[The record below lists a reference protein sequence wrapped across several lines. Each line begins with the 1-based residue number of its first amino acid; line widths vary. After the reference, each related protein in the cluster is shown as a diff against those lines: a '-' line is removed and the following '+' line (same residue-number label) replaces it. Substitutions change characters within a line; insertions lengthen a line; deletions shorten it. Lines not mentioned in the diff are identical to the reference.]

1 MAYLYCMPHAS
12 LSSPRILP
20 GLVKVLAEATDRILL
35 AVGWLE
41 RADLLELLRK
51 KADEGVTVHLALF
64 DGTDGTAP
72 DRLAPL
78 LRAGGQVS
86 RLAPDQREHLMDH
99 KFGIVDEAVLT
110 GTYGWGHRTAPRDEQ
125 LHIATGAPYLLQGF
139 REEFDY
145 LAVSRDLPSASATG
159 RTNSVL
165 PLLKKLDVLQVLLRI
180 GDTDFLE
187 PRLTE
192 LVPYTEDPE
201 IARLIE
207 LLQTD
212 EIEEGLAAT
221 QAYIEVHQPLLAY
234 IEPPLQLLR
243 REIQRLEE
251 ELAATSRAHNETE
264 KTLKRFS
271 QEHSKHLG
279 DLLQEILLQSKLK
292 AKYEASLDEE
302 KEELYESAK
311 ADHEAY
317 TDSREQAASEAIRPL
332 TRQEQKELKKLYRRT
347 SLQCHPDRVVDEL
360 HDEAEHL
367 FIEVNEAY
375 KANDL
380 DRLRELSEQLEGLS
394 MAGKAEGI
402 TELKKLRGRVANLE
416 QKLADALTKL
426 NKLHEQPVYQTV
438 SNIPDWDVYFEDT
451 KRLLN
456 DQLER
461 LVAFNTSV
469 GATLSEG

>member
-1 MAYLYCMPHAS
+1 MPYT
-12 LSSPRILP
+12 LLQSPRILP
-20 GLVKVLAEATDRILL
+20 GLVKLLAEAEEQILL

-41 RADLLELLRK
+41 RVDLLELLRK
-51 KADEGVTVHLALF
+51 KADEGVSVHLVLF
-64 DGTDGTAP
+64 DGSDGTPRA
-72 DRLAPL
+72 RLLPL

-86 RLAPDQREHLMDH
+86 RLDHTRREHLMDH
-99 KFGIVDEAVLT
+99 KFGIVDEIVLT

-125 LHIATGAPYLLQGF
+125 LRVATDAPYLLRGF
-139 REEFDY
+139 REEFDF
-145 LAVSRDLPSASATG
+145 LAVARDLPSGAAVT

-165 PLLKKLDVLQVLLRI
+165 PLLKKLEVLQVLLRI
-180 GDTDFLE
+180 DDTEFLE
-187 PRLTE
+187 S
-192 LVPYTEDPE
+192 
-201 IARLIE
+201 RLIE
-207 LLQTD
+207 LAPYTDDPGVNELVEYLRADRIAEGFDAVQTSVA
-212 EIEEGLAAT
+212 L
-221 QAYIEVHQPLLAY
+221 HQPLQAY
-234 IEPPLQLLR
+234 IEPPIQLLR

-251 ELAATSRAHNETE
+251 ELAATSRAHSETE

-292 AKYEASLDEE
+292 AKYEAAQDAA
-302 KEELYESAK
+302 KEELYEAAK
-311 ADHEAY
+311 AEHEAY
-317 TDSREQAASEAIRPL
+317 TDSRAQAATDTVRPL

-380 DRLRELSEQLEGLS
+380 DRLRELSEQLKGMQ

-416 QKLADALTKL
+416 QKLTDALAKL
-426 NKLHEQPVYQTV
+426 DKLRAQPVYQTV
-438 SNIPDWDVYFEDT
+438 SAIPDWAVYFADT
-451 KRLLN
+451 QRLLTE
-456 DQLER
+456 QLER
-461 LVAFNTSV
+461 LVAFNAAAASD
-469 GATLSEG
+469 G